1 MVLGAVAVEATGDE
15 ARAAETPRPVMQ
27 RQPAL
32 DGLRGVAVAAVVAF
46 HLEHLQGGFLGV
58 DLFFVLS
65 GFLITS
71 LLLVEFDGRSAID
84 LGRFWSRRARRLLP
98 ALFLLLGGLA
108 FLMAVKR
115 LGQGPG
121 FRGDALSTLG
131 YVANWH

>member
-1 MVLGAVAVEATGDE
+1 MVLGTVDVATTADE
-15 ARAAETPRPVMQ
+15 ARGAETSRPALE

-71 LLLVEFDGRSAID
+71 LLLVEFDGRRAID

-98 ALFLLLGGLA
+98 PLVLPLGGPA
-108 FLMAVKR
+108 FLV
-115 LGQGPG
+115 
-121 FRGDALSTLG
+121 ALATAGRAASL
-131 YVANWH
+131 